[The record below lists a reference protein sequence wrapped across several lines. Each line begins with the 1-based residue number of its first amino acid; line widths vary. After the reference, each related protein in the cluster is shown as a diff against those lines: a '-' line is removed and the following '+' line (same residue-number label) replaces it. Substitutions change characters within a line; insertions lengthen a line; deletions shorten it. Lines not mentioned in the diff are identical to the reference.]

1 MRMKKLTTLA
11 LSAAMMLT
19 MATTA
24 FAAEITPA
32 ETDDTV
38 PPTAETVK
46 VTKPSKV
53 QDVKVLKNGYK
64 SLKVTWKKVDG
75 AAKYE
80 VYRSTTGKSGS
91 FVLKKTTTGTSYTNT
106 GITCG
111 KTYYYKVRAVN
122 SKGKGSFSATKSS
135 KVIPATVKISK
146 IKCIKEFKLRV
157 YWNKVSG
164 ASGYQ
169 VYRTKKGANNW
180 KLYKTVSSKYNY
192 ATNYLEG
199 DTKYSK
205 WEYKVRAYRT
215 VNGKKVY
222 GYFSKPTEWKPDW
235 TIDEIY
241 EELWKYGESL
251 KFPLYEYAN
260 PDGSDNEDGEWLV
273 PKKDGSTY
281 NFKHMI
287 GSYTLDKGENYF
299 GVYTNPK
306 NGETEAP
313 KGAIFKKYT
322 PDNMS
327 WDVAFPERISYYDT
341 KASLLKRLK
350 PIIKAELKDNNRAN
364 PVYWAN
370 AYIDGAFGPNGEDEY
385 WNGVQ
390 AFSIYI
396 EKDRNGYKIYSL
408 W

>member
-1 MRMKKLTTLA
+1 MKKLLTMLLTAA
-11 LSAAMMLT
+11 LLLT
-19 MATTA
+19 MAVPA
-24 FAAEITPA
+24 FAAEQPA
-32 ETDDTV
+32 
-38 PPTAETVK
+38 PTAEKPAQVEQLQVK
-46 VTKPSKV
+46 
-53 QDVKVLKNGYK
+53 KNGYN
-64 SLKVTWKKVDG
+64 SLKLSWAAVDG
-75 AAKYE
+75 ATSYQ

-91 FVLKKTTTGTSYTNT
+91 FTLKKTTSGTSYTNT

-122 SKGKGSFSATKSS
+122 KAGKGAYSAVKSS
-135 KVIPATVKISK
+135 KVQPSTIKITN
-146 IKCIKEFKLRV
+146 IKCISEFKLRV
-157 YWNKVSG
+157 YWEKVAG

-169 VYRTKKGANNW
+169 VYRAKKGTDSW

-222 GYFSKPTEWKPDW
+222 GYFSSPVEWIPDW

-251 KFPLYEYAN
+251 AWTEYEYIEGKPN
-260 PDGSDNEDGEWLV
+260 PDEWDGRELW
-273 PKKDGSTY
+273 PTDRKY
-281 NFKHMI
+281 HFKHII
-287 GSYTLDKGENYF
+287 GWTANENVWGDDAMVF
-299 GVYTNPK
+299 TNPQ
-306 NGETEAP
+306 NGNTTKPIDFVPA
-313 KGAIFKKYT
+313 T
-322 PDNMS
+322 PENMS

-350 PIIKAELKDNNRAN
+350 PIIKVELRSNHLAN
-364 PVYWAN
+364 PLYWDPYLEIVEGQIG
-370 AYIDGAFGPNGEDEY
+370 AY
-385 WNGVQ
+385 NGVED
-390 AFSIYI
+390 FSIYI
-396 EKDRNGYKIYSL
+396 EEDRNSYKIWSL

>member
-1 MRMKKLTTLA
+1 MRKKNLTALV
-11 LSAAMMLT
+11 LSAAVMLT
-19 MATTA
+19 MATPT
-24 FAAEITPA
+24 FAAEIPAVEDITTPV
-32 ETDDTV
+32 T
-38 PPTAETVK
+38 ETVK

-53 QDVKVLKNGYK
+53 QDVKVLKNGYN

-111 KTYYYKVRAVN
+111 KTYYYKIRAVN
-122 SKGKGSFSATKSS
+122 SKGKGSFSSVKSG
-135 KVIPATVKISK
+135 KVQPATAKITT
-146 IKCIKEFKLRV
+146 IKCISEFKLRV
-157 YWNKVSG
+157 YWNKVAG

-169 VYRTKKGANNW
+169 VYRTKKGADSW

-222 GYFSKPTEWKPDW
+222 GYFSKPIEWKPDW

-251 KFPLYEYAN
+251 KWREYEWIN
-260 PDGSDNEDGEWLV
+260 PDGSEDENGEYMQ
-273 PKKDGSTY
+273 PKKDGSVY
-281 NFKHMI
+281 SFEHCI
-287 GSYTLDKGENYF
+287 GSYTLNNGEDWY
-299 GVYTNPK
+299 GLYTNEK
-306 NGETEAP
+306 NGSTTVP
-313 KGAIFKKYT
+313 KGAKYVKYT
-322 PDNMS
+322 PNNSS
-327 WDVAFPERISYYDT
+327 WDVAFPERVSYYDT
-341 KASLLKRLK
+341 KVSLLKRLK
-350 PIIKAELKDNNRAN
+350 PIIKAELEDNHRTD
-364 PVYWAN
+364 PLCWDFDWGVYSGIKSFAV
-370 AYIDGAFGPNGEDEY
+370 YM
-385 WNGVQ
+385 
-390 AFSIYI
+390 
-396 EKDRNGYKIYSL
+396 EKDKNGYQMYL
-408 W
+408 LY